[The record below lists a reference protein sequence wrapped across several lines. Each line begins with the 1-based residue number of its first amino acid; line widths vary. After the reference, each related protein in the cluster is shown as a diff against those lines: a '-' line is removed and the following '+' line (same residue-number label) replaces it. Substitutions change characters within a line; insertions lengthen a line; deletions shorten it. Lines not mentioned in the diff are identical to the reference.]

1 MNKGSAF
8 GVLVALVACA
18 GVGFS
23 VVELKKMS
31 GSLAQLEER
40 LAKVET
46 VTAAPPAP
54 PPGSG
59 GSSAIAGSAPATMA
73 EVAQELARLKS
84 EMAMVR
90 DEQATMAAAADSRP
104 KDAKVA
110 RVSSEEMEAAVNAVL
125 EKKEQERKERDAKRT
140 QEWQARAAQG
150 MVDNL
155 VKELGLTEQQKAQ
168 VTEIVTAQMAVFRD
182 AFTNRKEGEDVMTKM
197 TELRKDTDTK
207 IKAVLTPE
215 QGTKYDEL
223 AKNPMQ
229 MWGGGM
235 GGFGGGRRG
244 GNSGGA
250 EGEGR

>member
-23 VVELKKMS
+23 VVEMKKMS

-54 PPGSG
+54 ASGSA
-59 GSSAIAGSAPATMA
+59 GSSSAAAPAPATMA
-73 EVAQELARLKS
+73 EVAQEIARLKS
-84 EMAMVR
+84 EMAQVR
-90 DEQATMAAAADSRP
+90 DEQATMSAAADSKP
-104 KDAKVA
+104 KDTKVA
-110 RVSSEEMEAAVNAVL
+110 RPSNEEMEAAVNAVL
-125 EKKEQERKERDAKRT
+125 EKKEQERRDRDAKRT
-140 QEWQARAAQG
+140 QEWQGRATQG

-155 VKELGLTEQQKAQ
+155 VKELGLTEQQKTQ
-168 VTEIVTAQMAVFRD
+168 VTEIVTAQMAAFRD
-182 AFTNRKEGEDVMTKM
+182 AFSNRKEGEDPMAKV

-215 QGTKYDEL
+215 QGTKYDEI
-223 AKNPMQ
+223 AKNPMA

-244 GNSGGA
+244 GNNGGA
-250 EGEGR
+250 EGESR